1 LNQKPFRL
9 KHTMKT
15 QDLLALERT
24 ARANEAKPPAGGNRD
39 TRWAVAGKRTILL
52 ITEDK
57 RLHESLR
64 GLANSIG
71 QIVVRL
77 SEATGVPS
85 ILRAVK
91 PTAVLLDL
99 DLPKQAA
106 WDLAEALLSQSN
118 CPSVILFTAPT
129 DQFDLKTAIRAG
141 LLIDKSEGPS
151 RLLEVTEE
159 TLVMPDSARTERNVL
174 QRVLIRWLKPRNWV
188 LRRSP
193 ANRVRSE

>member
-1 LNQKPFRL
+1 
-9 KHTMKT
+9 MKT
-15 QDLLALERT
+15 QDLLALDRT
-24 ARANEAKPPAGGNRD
+24 ATAKETQPGG
-39 TRWAVAGKRTILL
+39 TLGTHWAAAGKRTILL

-57 RLHESLR
+57 SLHESLR
-64 GLANSIG
+64 DLANTIG
-71 QIVVRL
+71 RIVVRL

-85 ILRAVK
+85 ILHAVK

-106 WDLAEALLSQSN
+106 WSLAEALLSQRN
-118 CPSVILFTAPT
+118 CPSVILFKAPT

-159 TLVMPDSARTERNVL
+159 TLAMPDSARAERNVL
-174 QRVLIRWLKPRNWV
+174 QRVLIRWLKPSNWP
-188 LRRSP
+188 LRRIP
-193 ANRVRSE
+193 ASRFCGE